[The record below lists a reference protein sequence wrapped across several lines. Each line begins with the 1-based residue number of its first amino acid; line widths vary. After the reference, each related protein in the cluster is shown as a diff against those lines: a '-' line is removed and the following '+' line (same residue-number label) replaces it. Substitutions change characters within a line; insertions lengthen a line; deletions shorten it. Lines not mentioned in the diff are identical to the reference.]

1 MTPDEGPVDFYR
13 ENGFLRVPAVFSPEE
28 TDELAEDLDRLIQE
42 WSFEAA
48 WTGPWRDAYLTPELA
63 GTIKLSALHDLHLY
77 SAAWARAVVHPG
89 SLRRWRRCSVRP
101 WSSTTPPC
109 T

>member
-48 WTGPWRDAYLTPELA
+48 WTGPWRDAYLDPGLA

-77 SAAWARAVVHPG
+77 SASTRRRGPGPSSIRG

-101 WSSTTPPC
+101 
-109 T
+109 